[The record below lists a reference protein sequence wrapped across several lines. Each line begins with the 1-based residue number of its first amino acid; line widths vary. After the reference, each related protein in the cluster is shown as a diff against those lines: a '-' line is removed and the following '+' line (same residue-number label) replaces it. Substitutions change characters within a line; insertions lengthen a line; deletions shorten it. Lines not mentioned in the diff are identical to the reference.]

1 MSIKGLILL
10 AALPF
15 VALGARQ
22 RRATTDEF
30 QLFAYGPEL
39 GGPGL
44 FYADGKQSL
53 LRILVVSYLQIC
65 QGFAYVG
72 DPTLSNSS
80 DAATVICKL
89 LLSSLSTTH

>member
-15 VALGARQ
+15 IALGARQ
-22 RRATTDEF
+22 RRATTDDF
-30 QLFAYGPEL
+30 QLFAYGPGL

-53 LRILVVSYLQIC
+53 LRTLVSCLH
-65 QGFAYVG
+65 
-72 DPTLSNSS
+72 L
-80 DAATVICKL
+80 
-89 LLSSLSTTH
+89 

>member
-15 VALGARQ
+15 IAIGARQ

-30 QLFAYGPEL
+30 QLFAYGPGL

-44 FYADGKQSL
+44 FYADGKKSL
-53 LRILVVSYLQIC
+53 LRILISCLQI
-65 QGFAYVG
+65 
-72 DPTLSNSS
+72 
-80 DAATVICKL
+80 
-89 LLSSLSTTH
+89 